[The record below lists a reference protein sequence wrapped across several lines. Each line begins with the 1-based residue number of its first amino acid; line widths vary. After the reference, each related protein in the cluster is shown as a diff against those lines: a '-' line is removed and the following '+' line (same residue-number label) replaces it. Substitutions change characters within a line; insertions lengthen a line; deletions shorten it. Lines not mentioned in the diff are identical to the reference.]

1 MTAQHH
7 RTSSCASVRVPSEEM
22 KRWPPALGDT
32 SRLDWHVSYGQ
43 IGKCFHFSFLK
54 ASQASLL
61 GGRGRA
67 GECVVCF
74 LLLLPAV
81 GTHGQGSRC
90 KVLESETLSLKCPI
104 GAATALL
111 SKAFV
116 AIDLYFISQTCS
128 CRQQDF
134 QAVPWHPGRT
144 PAACCPLYAIPQ
156 SSVRLYPAP
165 AAVLESVQEDRFNS
179 C

>member
-7 RTSSCASVRVPSEEM
+7 RTSRCALVRVPNEEM

-32 SRLDWHVSYGQ
+32 SRLDLHVSYGQ
-43 IGKCFHFSFLK
+43 TGKCFQFLLLK
-54 ASQASLL
+54 APQVSSL

-67 GECVVCF
+67 GEFVACF
-74 LLLLPAV
+74 LLLLSV
-81 GTHGQGSRC
+81 GTHDQASRH
-90 KVLESETLSLKCPI
+90 KVSESETLSLQCPI

-128 CRQQDF
+128 CRQQNF

-144 PAACCPLYAIPQ
+144 QAACCPLYAIPQ
-156 SSVRLYPAP
+156 SSAQLYLAP
-165 AAVLESVQEDRFNS
+165 VAVVDGV
-179 C
+179 

>member
-1 MTAQHH
+1 M
-7 RTSSCASVRVPSEEM
+7 
-22 KRWPPALGDT
+22 
-32 SRLDWHVSYGQ
+32 
-43 IGKCFHFSFLK
+43 
-54 ASQASLL
+54 
-61 GGRGRA
+61 
-67 GECVVCF
+67 
-74 LLLLPAV
+74 
-81 GTHGQGSRC
+81 
-90 KVLESETLSLKCPI
+90 LSLKCPI

-156 SSVRLYPAP
+156 SSVRLYLAP